1 MIMQDEYSTYEIQ
14 LAHEIAATL
23 QDRDSIALH
32 LKYVRK
38 HREEYL
44 RRVLNRVMSLPEE
57 KIKRSRAALYT
68 YLVSRGD
75 QYGNTGH

>member
-1 MIMQDEYSTYEIQ
+1 MQDEYSTYEIQ

-75 QYGNTGH
+75 QYGSAGH